1 MENDSKEN
9 APSVSGSRRT
19 SASKCSVAGA
29 AARARAVAEAA
40 RARAAFAQQELEMKK
55 QKARLD
61 LERASLE
68 ASLQALELEKAAA
81 AANAEAE
88 VLEAAAE
95 TECEDMRS
103 QRSGVAPLE
112 VRRRTEAYVEQ
123 QAEVSFTPDAP
134 RLDTSFP
141 QIKESPVSNKASV
154 VSHTSTHDTRAV
166 YPDTRQS
173 ECPPT
178 SENRLHSPRLPISY
192 SHRPLRTLQRQVCSP
207 PKYTSYLN
215 HSPRNN
221 TQSPPVRQ
229 SPASDMLDFAKYLAR
244 RELPRPRLPNNRA
257 QALSRLHSL
266 RRSLNRNPEMKEQFI
281 SFMEKLFE
289 NRHAEEAAPL
299 HENAESWYLPI
310 FGVYHPQKPGKIRV
324 VFDSSARESGL
335 SLNDVLLS
343 GPDLNNTLLGVL
355 LRFRK
360 GLIALTA
367 DIQQMFYCF
376 LTVWGHV
383 KDGTCVKNRTLQKS
397 WVLPDEP
404 YLGLFRGMLIQKSA
418 QHYKNAEQF
427 QSRALS

>member
-9 APSVSGSRRT
+9 APSVPGSRRT

-123 QAEVSFTPDAP
+123 QAVVSFTPDAP
-134 RLDTSFP
+134 RLNTSFP

-166 YPDTRQS
+166 YPDTRQ
-173 ECPPT
+173 
-178 SENRLHSPRLPISY
+178 I
-192 SHRPLRTLQRQVCSP
+192 
-207 PKYTSYLN
+207 
-215 HSPRNN
+215 
-221 TQSPPVRQ
+221 
-229 SPASDMLDFAKYLAR
+229 
-244 RELPRPRLPNNRA
+244 
-257 QALSRLHSL
+257 
-266 RRSLNRNPEMKEQFI
+266 
-281 SFMEKLFE
+281 
-289 NRHAEEAAPL
+289 
-299 HENAESWYLPI
+299 
-310 FGVYHPQKPGKIRV
+310 
-324 VFDSSARESGL
+324 
-335 SLNDVLLS
+335 VL
-343 GPDLNNTLLGVL
+343 
-355 LRFRK
+355 
-360 GLIALTA
+360 
-367 DIQQMFYCF
+367 
-376 LTVWGHV
+376 
-383 KDGTCVKNRTLQKS
+383 TLQKAKTFH
-397 WVLPDEP
+397 P
-404 YLGLFRGMLIQKSA
+404 I
-418 QHYKNAEQF
+418 
-427 QSRALS
+427 